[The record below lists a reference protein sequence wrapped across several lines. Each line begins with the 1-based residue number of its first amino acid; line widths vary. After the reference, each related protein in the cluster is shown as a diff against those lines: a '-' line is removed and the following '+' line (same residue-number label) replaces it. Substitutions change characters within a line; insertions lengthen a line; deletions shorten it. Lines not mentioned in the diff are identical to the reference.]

1 MEPKTYILYNK
12 LAIALLLVLQGDD
25 TWDQKPNP
33 YLFFFK
39 DKIIDRGRRYVNHE
53 YTTTLFILYL
63 IFYFFSLYI
72 PRIKIENK

>member
-33 YLFFFK
+33 YFFFFE

-63 IFYFFSLYI
+63 IFYSFSLYI
-72 PRIKIENK
+72 PRIKTENK

>member
-12 LAIALLLVLQGDD
+12 LAIALLTVLQGDD

-33 YLFFFK
+33 YLFFFE
-39 DKIIDRGRRYVNHE
+39 DKIIDHGRRYVNHE

-63 IFYFFSLYI
+63 IFYSFSLYI
-72 PRIKIENK
+72 PRIKIENE

>member
-33 YLFFFK
+33 YLFFFE

-63 IFYFFSLYI
+63 IFYSFSLYI
-72 PRIKIENK
+72 PRIKTENK